1 MEKVLWNSINK
12 KQNGLKQSKNDKSS
26 ILPCNAQLVW
36 LKLIKVYYKFTILCT
51 LQLVINIWYNVITCI
66 L

>member
-1 MEKVLWNSINK
+1 MEKVQWNSINK
-12 KQNGLKQSKNDKSS
+12 KQNGLKESKNDESS
-26 ILPCNAQLVW
+26 TLPSNAQLVW

-51 LQLVINIWYNVITCI
+51 LQSVINIRYNVIICI